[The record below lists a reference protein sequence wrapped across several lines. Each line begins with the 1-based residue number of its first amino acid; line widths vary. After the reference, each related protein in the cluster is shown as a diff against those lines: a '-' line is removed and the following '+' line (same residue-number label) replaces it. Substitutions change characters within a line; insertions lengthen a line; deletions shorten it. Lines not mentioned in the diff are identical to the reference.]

1 MSVTR
6 SRINRRRHPRGINEH
21 PHTERLANLMGR
33 RPISWL
39 FGYRDF
45 LSQVP
50 TSNYSLV
57 EQGVRTDK
65 GYESVRFVAFI
76 VGHVLLIVGRM

>member
-1 MSVTR
+1 MSSKAR
-6 SRINRRRHPRGINEH
+6 S
-21 PHTERLANLMGR
+21 
-33 RPISWL
+33 SWL

-57 EQGVRTDK
+57 EQGGRTDK

-76 VGHVLLIVGRM
+76 VGRVLLTVGRM